1 MFIHSL
7 TLKEKYENI
16 NVYVYMHVGMKY
28 VYVCDRYIYILTF
41 DLDLGNNLDL
51 QWP

>member
-28 VYVCDRYIYILTF
+28 VF
-41 DLDLGNNLDL
+41 KM
-51 QWP
+51 W